1 MNPRKLR
8 RCEQRLTKLR
18 RSVPS
23 AKQLEG
29 LATSL
34 GRKRVKRGKEPT
46 WESMAFSNLRP
57 VSIPR
62 HSSNLNKFTAGS
74 ILNQLE
80 EDIFRYKEMLESGGQ
95 DDAKDG

>member
-1 MNPRKLR
+1 MNPKQLR
-8 RCEQRLTKLR
+8 RCEQRLAKLR

-46 WESMAFSNLRP
+46 WESMAFPNLRP

-62 HSSNLNKFTAGS
+62 HSFLSRFTAGN
-74 ILNQLE
+74 ILSQLE

-95 DDAKDG
+95 DDAEDA

>member
-8 RCEQRLTKLR
+8 RCEQRLAKLR

-62 HSSNLNKFTAGS
+62 HSSLSRFTVGN
-74 ILNQLE
+74 ILSQLE

-95 DDAKDG
+95 DDAKDA

>member
-8 RCEQRLTKLR
+8 RCEQRLAKLR

-23 AKQLEG
+23 ARQLEG

-34 GRKRVKRGKEPT
+34 GRKRVRRGKEPT
-46 WESMAFSNLRP
+46 WESMVFPNLRP

-62 HSSNLNKFTAGS
+62 HSFLSRFTAGN
-74 ILNQLE
+74 ILSQLE
-80 EDIFRYKEMLESGGQ
+80 EDIFRYKEMPEIGGQ
-95 DDAKDG
+95 DNAKDA